1 MLLTV
6 GMAVKTV
13 AEAVAVVMALAWP
26 SRAVPARTSTQS
38 PLPPPKQATNQTSE
52 MTTTYIDAT
61 LAWKSA
67 ALLGSIPES
76 IREQPRSCIAHHH
89 KFVAAPDLLLAH
101 QCAEHDHKTP
111 HTTPGLTQPQQG
123 TD

>member
-89 KFVAAPDLLLAH
+89 KFVAL
-101 QCAEHDHKTP
+101 
-111 HTTPGLTQPQQG
+111 PQTSFWPTNAQ
-123 TD
+123 

>member
-13 AEAVAVVMALAWP
+13 AEAVAVVMALAWAK
-26 SRAVPARTSTQS
+26 SGSASTHQHAESTATS
-38 PLPPPKQATNQTSE
+38 QTSNQPNKR
-52 MTTTYIDAT
+52 YIDAT

-67 ALLGSIPES
+67 ALLGSIPEW

-89 KFVAAPDLLLAH
+89 KFVAL
-101 QCAEHDHKTP
+101 
-111 HTTPGLTQPQQG
+111 PQTSFWPTNAQ
-123 TD
+123 